1 MLKAVLFFLAGI
13 FCGFT
18 FSWIVPGS
26 LANNWRGS
34 EHDKNITSAIENR
47 DELVY
52 RDEENTYLTK
62 QMVAEVTVLCMV
74 MTSPETHYKTEHVRA
89 TWGKRCNVLL
99 FFSSSVDNAT
109 VPIVVLPVAAGENYE
124 WRRTR
129 QAFKYVHD
137 KHYLDEVDWVLKT
150 DDETYVVLE
159 NLRNL
164 LVHYDSYDAVYFG
177 RYVTPGSGG
186 AHGYMD
192 GRAGYVLSEEAVRRF
207 AEESVDEN
215 EICGENSTVD
225 DDLQMGKCMEL
236 LKVKAGVS
244 KDILGRARFHPK
256 KPSDHIRLQLI
267 NNTLLNLT
275 TDYLFYEEETL
286 ECCSDWAITFHGISY
301 MYMYTMEYFLYH
313 LNPYGIHRSTVV
325 RPKHVGS
332 NSSKLFDEPK

>member
-1 MLKAVLFFLAGI
+1 MLKAILFFLAGI

-18 FSWIVPGS
+18 FSWLVPGS
-26 LANNWRGS
+26 LANFWRGS
-34 EHDKNITSAIENR
+34 EQDKNITSAFENR
-47 DELVY
+47 EELIY
-52 RDEENTYLTK
+52 RDDENKYLTK
-62 QMVAEVTVLCMV
+62 QMIAEVTVLCMV
-74 MTSPETHYKTEHVRA
+74 MTSPETHYRTEHIRA

-99 FFSSSVDNAT
+99 LFSRSVDNET
-109 VPIVVLPVAAGENYE
+109 VPTVVLPVAAGDNYE
-124 WRRTR
+124 WRRTK

-137 KHYLDEVDWVLKT
+137 NHYLDEVDWVLKT
-150 DDETYVVLE
+150 DDETFVVVE

-177 RYVTPGSGG
+177 RYVTPGSG

-207 AEESVDEN
+207 VVEGVVGNKTCRDD
-215 EICGENSTVD
+215 STVD
-225 DDLQMGKCMEL
+225 DDLELGKCMEL

-244 KDILGRARFHPK
+244 KDRLGRTKFHPK
-256 KPSDHIRLQLI
+256 KPSDHIRLKLI

-275 TDYLFYEEETL
+275 NDHLFYEEETL
-286 ECCSDWAITFHGISY
+286 DCCSDTAISFHGISY

-325 RPKHVGS
+325 RPTPVGP